1 MATIVT
7 ESSGIELDRAPDL
20 AVLEGFA
27 TRVALDR
34 AAAYNAVLVYLGDRL
49 GIWRELASGGR
60 FTSSQLAERCGV
72 AERYLLEWL
81 SAQAAGGY
89 VEYDAATRTFSL
101 PVEHGLV
108 LADED
113 NPASGIAGF
122 EVIAAVWAAADQL
135 AHAYVTGDG
144 VGWHEHDPRLYS
156 GVDRFF
162 ATQYRASLVQEWIPA
177 VEGLAEQLESGLRVL
192 DVGCGLGTADILMAE
207 AFPRSTFKGVD
218 YHDESIR
225 RAIGAA
231 AEAGLGDRV
240 EFERDD
246 ATSYDGTFDLIC
258 FFDAVHDMGDPVG
271 ALAHA
276 REHLAPG
283 GRVFAVEPFAEDGL
297 ETGVGSPVALTYFA
311 ASSCLCV
318 PNSISQGGEALGAQ
332 AGPGRL
338 LAAFRDAGFAYA
350 EVAAQTPYNLLI
362 EARA

>member
-1 MATIVT
+1 MATTLT
-7 ESSGIELDRAPDL
+7 ESTDQLSGEPDL
-20 AVLEGFA
+20 AILEGFA

-34 AAAYNAVLVYLGDRL
+34 AAAYNGVLVYLGDRL

-60 FTSSQLAERCGV
+60 FTSSQLAERCGL
-72 AERYLLEWL
+72 AERYVREWL
-81 SAQAAGGY
+81 STQAAGGY
-89 VEYDAATRTFSL
+89 VEYDAADRTFSL
-101 PVEHGLV
+101 PLEHGLV

-122 EVIAAVWAAADQL
+122 EVISAVWAAADQL
-135 AHAYVTGDG
+135 AHAYVTGEG
-144 VGWHEHDPRLYS
+144 VGWHEHDSRLYS

-162 ATQYRASLVQEWIPA
+162 ATQYRSSLVQEWIPA
-177 VEGLAEQLESGLRVL
+177 VEGLDEQLESGIRVL
-192 DVGCGLGTADILMAE
+192 DVGCGLGSAGILMAE
-207 AFPRSTFKGVD
+207 AYPRSTFKGVD

-225 RAIGAA
+225 RAIAAA
-231 AEAGLGDRV
+231 AEAGVGDRV

-246 ATSYDGTFDLIC
+246 AKSYDGTFDLIC
-258 FFDAVHDMGDPVG
+258 FFDAVHDLGDPVG
-271 ALAHA
+271 ALTHA

-283 GRVFAVEPFAEDGL
+283 GRVFAVEPYAEDAL
-297 ETGVGSPVALTYFA
+297 EAGVGSPVALMYYA

-332 AGPGRL
+332 AGPAKL
-338 LAAFRDAGFAYA
+338 LAAFRDAGFSHA

>member
-1 MATIVT
+1 MAVT
-7 ESSGIELDRAPDL
+7 LIESGDVALTREPDL
-20 AVLEGFA
+20 PILEGFA

-34 AAAYNAVLVYLGDRL
+34 AAAYNGVLVYLGDRL

-72 AERYLLEWL
+72 AERYLREWL
-81 SAQAAGGY
+81 SAQAACGY
-89 VEYDAATRTFSL
+89 VEYDAASSTFSL
-101 PVEHGLV
+101 PLEHGLV

-122 EVIAAVWAAADQL
+122 EVIAAVWAAADRL
-135 AHAYVTGDG
+135 AHAYVTGEG
-144 VGWHEHDPRLYS
+144 VGWHEHDPRLFS

-162 ATQYRASLVQEWIPA
+162 GTQYRASLVQEWIPA
-177 VEGLAEQLESGLRVL
+177 VEGLAEQLEAGIRVL

-207 AFPRSTFKGVD
+207 TYPRSTFKGID

-225 RAIGAA
+225 RAIAA
-231 AEAGLGDRV
+231 ATEAGVGDRV

-246 ATSYDGTFDLIC
+246 AKAYDGTFDLIC

-271 ALAHA
+271 ALSHA

-283 GRVFAVEPFAEDGL
+283 GRVFAVEPFAEDDL
-297 ETGVGSPVALTYFA
+297 EAGVGSPVALTYFA

-338 LAAFRDAGFAYA
+338 LAAFRAAGFAHA

-362 EARA
+362 EARV

>member
-1 MATIVT
+1 MVTTVT
-7 ESSGIELDRAPDL
+7 ESADITKDRAPDL

-27 TRVALDR
+27 TRVAIDR
-34 AAAYNAVLVYLGDRL
+34 ATAYNGVLVYLGDRL

-60 FTSSQLAERCGV
+60 FTSSELADRCGV
-72 AERYLLEWL
+72 AERYLREWL
-81 SAQAAGGY
+81 SAQAASGY
-89 VEYDAATRTFSL
+89 VDYDAADKTFSL
-101 PVEHGLV
+101 SVEHALV
-108 LADED
+108 LGDED

-122 EVIAAVWAAADQL
+122 EVIAAVWAGADRL
-135 AHAYVTGDG
+135 AHAYVTGEG
-144 VGWHEHDPRLYS
+144 IGWHEHDPRLYS
-156 GVDRFF
+156 GVDRFY

-177 VEGLAEQLESGLRVL
+177 VEGLTEQLESGIRVL
-192 DVGCGLGTADILMAE
+192 DVGCGLGSADILMAE

-225 RAIGAA
+225 RAIAAA
-231 AEAGLGDRV
+231 AEAGVDERV

-246 ATSYDGTFDLIC
+246 AASYDGTFDLIC

-271 ALAHA
+271 ALSHA
-276 REHLAPG
+276 REHLTAG

-338 LAAFRDAGFAYA
+338 LAAFRDAGFTHAR
-350 EVAAQTPYNLLI
+350 VAARTPYNLLI